1 MLRRGEMSFPL
12 SATKDNA
19 FTRRRFLQAT
29 ACLVT
34 GSFGS
39 ASFLSASS
47 SQFNIGITT
56 NTRGGWEKDLIKSF
70 REAAAV
76 GYRAVETFYSYVLPY
91 WEKPEEMKMILA
103 EFGLRFVTVSNSGP
117 MVMQFEDTAAAD
129 RIIDEHL
136 KLVRWIKGFG
146 CTHLKIN
153 TGQRRP
159 EGTTKDDLQQ
169 MAKTMN
175 ELGKR
180 ISDEGLKFAVHAH
193 LWTQLQGRQE
203 IEQLMESTD
212 PRHVYLVLDTGHITM
227 AGIDPVELT
236 KAYVERIVEF
246 HMKDCKPEDRGGHKG
261 PIPQR
266 EGYTDKGKR
275 IFYELGRGG
284 VDFPGILAVLRKNRW
299 KGWLTVELD
308 SSDTTPKESAGQ
320 SRKYLEDVLKLTL

>member
-1 MLRRGEMSFPL
+1 
-12 SATKDNA
+12 
-19 FTRRRFLQAT
+19 
-29 ACLVT
+29 
-34 GSFGS
+34 
-39 ASFLSASS
+39 
-47 SQFNIGITT
+47 
-56 NTRGGWEKDLIKSF
+56 
-70 REAAAV
+70 
-76 GYRAVETFYSYVLPY
+76 VETFYSYVLPY
-91 WEKPEEMKMILA
+91 WDKPEEMKMILA
-103 EFGLRFVTVSNSGP
+103 EFGLRFVTVSNGGP
-117 MVMQFEDTAAAD
+117 MVMQFEDASVAD

-153 TGQRRP
+153 TGKRRP

-180 ISDEGLKFAVHAH
+180 ISDEGLKFGVHAH
-193 LWTQLQGRQE
+193 LWTQLQDRKE
-203 IEQLMESTD
+203 IDQLMDSTD
-212 PRHVYLVLDTGHITM
+212 PRHVYMVLDTGHINM

-236 KAYVERIVEF
+236 KAYVDRIVEF

-284 VDFPGILAVLRKNRW
+284 VDFPSILAVLKKNRW

-308 SSDTTPKESAGQ
+308 STDTTPKESA
-320 SRKYLEDVLKLTL
+320 SLSKKYLEDVLKLTL